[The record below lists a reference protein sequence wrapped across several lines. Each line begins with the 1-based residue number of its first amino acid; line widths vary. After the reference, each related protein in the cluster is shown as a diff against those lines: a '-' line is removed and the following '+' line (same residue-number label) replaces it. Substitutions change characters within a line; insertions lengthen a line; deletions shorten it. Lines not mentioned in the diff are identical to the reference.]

1 MFTVAFIGCGAF
13 ARFFVP
19 LFKIHPAVKKV
30 YVCDLI
36 AQKAEKYSAD
46 FGVEI
51 IPTFEEA
58 LSRRDIDAV
67 AIFTQRHTHGPL
79 VRQALEAGK
88 HVYSAVP
95 MASDVEDCMEIT
107 RLVRKTG
114 LIYMMGETCIYYPCA
129 LFCRREFEKGTF
141 GKFVYGEAQ
150 YYHDFSHF
158 SENFRSDR
166 PSSAV
171 PPFYYPTHSTSMLLY
186 ATSAHVLRVS
196 AVGYRDTEENTPF
209 AEGENLWDNPF
220 SDEFSLMQLSNGGTA
235 RINECRRIGWK
246 APSSSISAF
255 YGTKGG
261 YQFSNAQHVLTRL
274 TAKGVE
280 LADVSAEV
288 NPAAMTEANDGT
300 QDFKNRVA
308 NHMYQGDSVS
318 PVQRE
323 EYARIPQALLDFPRN
338 GHMASHKLL
347 VDDFCRAV
355 RDGRQPPVDAWK
367 AARYTIPGLIAHR
380 SAMQG
385 GVLLD
390 VPDCGDGIDG

>member
-19 LFKIHPAVKKV
+19 LFKVHPAVKKV

-36 AQKAEKYSAD
+36 AEKAEKYSAD

-95 MASDVEDCMEIT
+95 MASDVEDCVEIT

-129 LFCRREFEKGTF
+129 LFCRREYEKGTF

-158 SENFRSDR
+158 SQNFRSDR
-166 PSSAV
+166 ASSAV

-186 ATSAHVLRVS
+186 ATGAHVLRVS

-209 AEGENLWDNPF
+209 AEGENLWDNPY

-246 APSSSISAF
+246 APSSSISSF

-274 TAKGVE
+274 TEKGVE
-280 LADVSAEV
+280 LFDVFGR
-288 NPAAMTEANDGT
+288 PAGT
-300 QDFKNRVA
+300 IA
-308 NHMYQGDSVS
+308 CPAGL
-318 PVQRE
+318 QRLAVPASG
-323 EYARIPQALLDFPRN
+323 YAKVTF
-338 GHMASHKLL
+338 
-347 VDDFCRAV
+347 
-355 RDGRQPPVDAWK
+355 
-367 AARYTIPGLIAHR
+367 
-380 SAMQG
+380 
-385 GVLLD
+385 
-390 VPDCGDGIDG
+390 